1 MKYIQ
6 TLMTMAIAGLVLA
19 FAGSTIAQ
27 TVKPCLVTVVRIQGQ
42 ARYSMGDN
50 VWHPLVV
57 GKILHSGAIIQSAVN
72 SSVDLVLSGNRIM
85 MQQAPTSPGATP
97 VAMGLA
103 DDPNVRG
110 YVAYQPAVEQ
120 NVIRMFGNSV
130 LAVDKLSQV
139 DTGVDTVSDTE
150 LDLRAGKIFVNV
162 KKMSASSQ
170 FIIKIPNGVAGIRG
184 SAGCISAD
192 GSIQWFKGEIIISLV
207 NPKTGQPMTTTVN
220 GGFEYNPE
228 TGQVTEVTPNVLNF
242 LRRIGISVPSLYV
255 ETIQLSGNG
264 GPHNLATVY
273 VSPVQNDQGQNN
285 NNQGQNQN

>member
-1 MKYIQ
+1 
-6 TLMTMAIAGLVLA
+6 MTMAVTGLVLA
-19 FAGSTIAQ
+19 LAGSTVAQ

-72 SSVDLVLSGNRIM
+72 SSVDLVLSGNTIL
-85 MQQAPTSPGATP
+85 MQQATASPDTTP
-97 VAMGLA
+97 VAMAPA

-192 GSIQWFKGEIIISLV
+192 GSVQWFSGQIIISLV
-207 NPKTGQPMTTTVN
+207 NPKTGQPVTTTVN

-228 TGQVTEVTPNVLNF
+228 TGQVTAVTPNVLNF
-242 LRRIGISVPSLYV
+242 LRRLGVSVPSLYV
-255 ETIQLSGNG
+255 ENIEHNG
-264 GPHNLATVY
+264 PGLPHNLATVY
-273 VSPVQNDQGQNN
+273 VSPTLGDQNGQGQNN
-285 NNQGQNQN
+285 NNQN